1 LQGQIFLDA
10 FNPILQ
16 ECIGSRLK
24 EGVRKPCELR
34 VSDFDDVT
42 YRIVV
47 TREAPGTLRLS
58 VSLAAWSY
66 IKGNGGAEMLT
77 AVYPGMAA
85 ATPDSGY
92 HITLVVD
99 LDNPTVQPDEL
110 LQRYDTNNVYCLK
123 LHCHTLS
130 GLARLRN
137 MAITVCIAFEVGL
150 SSFSTRSCSSCPVNA
165 SNASFESLHRLCIQ
179 HTIPTTTLLC
189 ACAVWQS

>member
-1 LQGQIFLDA
+1 MLHTAKGVVEALHVHVINPSCICTMNQLNDRAMNVAVQSQCWLVQSIAATHEEGQIFLDA

-34 VSDFDDVT
+34 VSDFEDVT

-123 LHCHTLS
+123 LHRHTVS
-130 GLARLRN
+130 ELARLQ
-137 MAITVCIAFEVGL
+137 IWQL
-150 SSFSTRSCSSCPVNA
+150 P
-165 SNASFESLHRLCIQ
+165 
-179 HTIPTTTLLC
+179 C
-189 ACAVWQS
+189 A